1 MINLIIHPAFPK
13 TGSSYLTN
21 KLFKRADCNLLAK
34 PYPLGV
40 LHRDTTFW
48 KLFKENYIPDR
59 NRFKRKEY
67 LPFYYLRE
75 KYKNYLI
82 DSFSKKGKT
91 FVLSDSEM
99 LGDIQL
105 NGLANLYLFKEIIDE
120 IVTEKQIQIKIKF
133 IITLRNQFDYITSW
147 YNFFHKP
154 FEAMSLETLMEKVSD
169 NNDNFFYYY
178 FEWTSL
184 VKSIKKIFNCEFLL
198 LPLEKLETDPEGY
211 KKSLENF
218 LNIKIE
224 ILNEDLHQRVNA
236 NFIIKD
242 GKRKNLLRRHDS
254 NYLYFAL
261 SNLHVR
267 LKKSNFYQKKFRKS
281 KLLNFIYDILKPK
294 PKFKIQKPLRNK
306 FELKKKIFETY
317 SNSNRELARITGA
330 DLKKYNY
337 Y

>member
-1 MINLIIHPAFPK
+1 
-13 TGSSYLTN
+13 
-21 KLFKRADCNLLAK
+21 
-34 PYPLGV
+34 
-40 LHRDTTFW
+40 
-48 KLFKENYIPDR
+48 
-59 NRFKRKEY
+59 
-67 LPFYYLRE
+67 
-75 KYKNYLI
+75 
-82 DSFSKKGKT
+82 
-91 FVLSDSEM
+91 M
-99 LGDIQL
+99 LGFIGF
-105 NGLANLYLFKEIIDE
+105 NGLTNLYLFKEIIDE

-154 FEAMSLETLMEKVSD
+154 FEAMSLESLMEKVSD

-236 NFIIKD
+236 NFTIKD
-242 GKRKNLLRRHDS
+242 DKRKNLLQRRDS